1 ALGSALLMIVSQHGF
16 ADVLDS
22 SGVRI
27 DPGRIAAQVVSGIGF
42 IGAGT
47 ILIQKQFVRGLT
59 TAAGLWATSGIGL
72 AVGGGMY
79 WIGVCAMLLT
89 LVGLEFLT
97 IVFRNVGE
105 HSSYLVFSTTD
116 AENLKRVTNELRLKR
131 YRITNY
137 EVQREL
143 LEHKEIFRVSM
154 VIKTK
159 RYLDESELFLFMQNL
174 PDLTLERL
182 S

>member
-1 ALGSALLMIVSQHGF
+1 
-16 ADVLDS
+16 
-22 SGVRI
+22 
-27 DPGRIAAQVVSGIGF
+27 
-42 IGAGT
+42 
-47 ILIQKQFVRGLT
+47 
-59 TAAGLWATSGIGL
+59 
-72 AVGGGMY
+72 
-79 WIGVCAMLLT
+79 MLLT

-97 IVFRNVGE
+97 VVFRNVGE

-116 AENLKRVTNELRLKR
+116 AENLKRVINELHLKK

-159 RYLDESELFLFMQNL
+159 RYLDESELFLFMRNL

>member
-1 ALGSALLMIVSQHGF
+1 
-16 ADVLDS
+16 
-22 SGVRI
+22 
-27 DPGRIAAQVVSGIGF
+27 
-42 IGAGT
+42 
-47 ILIQKQFVRGLT
+47 
-59 TAAGLWATSGIGL
+59 
-72 AVGGGMY
+72 
-79 WIGVCAMLLT
+79 MLLT

-105 HSSYLVFSTTD
+105 HSSYLVFATTD

-137 EVQREL
+137 EVQREF